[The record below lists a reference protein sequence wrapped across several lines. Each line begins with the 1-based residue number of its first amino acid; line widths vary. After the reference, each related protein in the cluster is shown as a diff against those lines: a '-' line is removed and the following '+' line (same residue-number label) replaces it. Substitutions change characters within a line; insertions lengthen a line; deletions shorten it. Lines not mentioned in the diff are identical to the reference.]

1 MNPGTHG
8 SLFAEDLLAEKVAD
22 LAAWQGFDVAGVDA
36 FEQELRAVADG
47 FPVERQPNESQTE
60 DDLIWPVLRAL
71 GWTASLRQQNLE
83 PRGRQHVPD
92 GLLFAGDEA
101 KRRANAVRAD
111 WDRYRFGAAVVESKR
126 WRQALDRRSGPD
138 EQSAP
143 SSQILRYLRRVD
155 DLTAGV
161 LRWGVLTNGA
171 RWRLYYAGARS
182 VSEQFFEVDLGAALG
197 LTTADGALFAVS
209 EEERRRELTLFALF
223 FAPAAFAPGAAD
235 GRTFHQRALD
245 EGRLYQERV
254 TAGLSEVVFGDVFP
268 RLARAVAAAAPD
280 APLPEVR
287 DAALILLY
295 RLLFLF
301 YAEDRGL
308 LPVNDPRYAHYSFRR
323 AREDVGRVQEEGGVF
338 ASVITS
344 YWGTVNGLCRLIG
357 GGDPG
362 IGLPAYDGGL
372 FDAARAPLLGRIELG
387 DHVMARVID
396 ALSFQSGEGGR
407 RYVNY
412 RGLSVRQ
419 LGSIYERLL
428 EQQVAR
434 APGGPAD
441 GGGEII
447 VRPDV
452 FARKDSGS
460 YYTPDDLVELIVRDT
475 VGPLIDARVDAF
487 DAKAR
492 TLARSR
498 RRKADKL
505 AELRRLDP
513 GERIL
518 DLKVCDPAMG
528 SGHFLVGL
536 VDYLADRAID
546 AMAEAAAAVD
556 GYVSPLAERI
566 DAVRRTVRRNAETFG
581 WAVDVTQ
588 LDDRRIVRRMVL
600 KRCVH
605 GVDKNPLAVELAK
618 VTLWLHTFTAGAPLG
633 FLDHHLRCGDS
644 LFGAWV
650 HQGFDAA
657 QRHGGGALFLHQPLN
672 RASRAAESMR
682 TIEDL
687 TDAEIAEADQSA
699 GFFAEMDEMTSPL
712 TSFLS
717 LVHAFDW
724 LTGLDADDEGTWKAF
739 LSSAFGD
746 PVQIAAGEAV
756 PEGAAP
762 EEIERID
769 GLLARAR
776 ALAGEERFLHWQAAF
791 PGIWRD
797 WELRERQG
805 GFDAVIGNPPWD
817 RMKLQQVEWFAQR
830 RPEIA
835 HAPRAADRKR
845 MIGAL
850 RGSGDPLHAEFERA
864 DARAGRAAH
873 VARTGGD
880 YPLLAHGDVNVYSLF
895 VERAMAL
902 VKSDGVVGLLT
913 PSGIAADMAAAR
925 FFRGVSTEGRLRA
938 LYDFENRRTR
948 YDAPPFFPDVHTSF
962 KFCVFVAGR
971 SPRPDP
977 ARCAFFLQ
985 DVWELADPD
994 RCFPLAAEDFA
1005 RVNPNTGTAPVF
1017 RSPRDADITTAIYG
1031 RLPVLVNRSD
1041 GGETKTWPV
1050 KYERMFDMTND
1061 SGRFRRAD
1069 ELEEKEG
1076 ALRVGMDRPGSGEAK
1091 AWPVRYSTMFH
1102 MTNDSGRF
1110 RRADELE
1117 EKEGAWRVG
1126 GNRFDSP
1133 AGPWLPLYE
1142 GKMVQAFDHRAA
1154 SVVVDAGRLH
1164 RPAQP
1169 VAATAEQH
1177 RDPAWLPVPQ
1187 YWVEDAGVPAGFRWF
1202 VGWKDVTA
1210 PTNVRTVIAAVVP
1223 RSGVGNT
1230 FPVLLPADDADPAA
1244 YAAVAALVVAN
1255 LNAVVLDYVAR
1266 QKVQGQHLN
1275 LYIVEQLP
1283 VVPLDRYD
1291 AVRFGPKSA
1300 AEIVR
1305 GAVLELT
1312 CTAHDMAPF
1321 ARDLGHVDA
1330 AGAVKPPF
1338 PWDEERRLRLR
1349 AKLDAVFFHLY
1360 GVTGR
1365 DDVRYVHSTFPI
1377 VERQETA
1384 AYGRYRSLDLCLAYM
1399 NALAAGEPDA
1409 EPEA

>member
-1 MNPGTHG
+1 MTGTGPHG
-8 SLFAEDLLAEKVAD
+8 SLFA
-22 LAAWQGFDVAGVDA
+22 
-36 FEQELRAVADG
+36 
-47 FPVERQPNESQTE
+47 
-60 DDLIWPVLRAL
+60 
-71 GWTASLRQQNLE
+71 
-83 PRGRQHVPD
+83 
-92 GLLFAGDEA
+92 
-101 KRRANAVRAD
+101 
-111 WDRYRFGAAVVESKR
+111 
-126 WRQALDRRSGPD
+126 
-138 EQSAP
+138 
-143 SSQILRYLRRVD
+143 
-155 DLTAGV
+155 
-161 LRWGVLTNGA
+161 
-171 RWRLYYAGARS
+171 
-182 VSEQFFEVDLGAALG
+182 
-197 LTTADGALFAVS
+197 
-209 EEERRRELTLFALF
+209 
-223 FAPAAFAPGAAD
+223 APAAFAPGAAD
-235 GRTFHQRALD
+235 GRTFHRRALD
-245 EGRLYQERV
+245 EGRLHRERV
-254 TAGLSEVVFGDVFP
+254 TAGLSEAVFGDVFP

-280 APLPEVR
+280 APLAEVR

-295 RLLFLF
+295 RLLFLC

-308 LPVNDPRYAHYSFRR
+308 LPVHDPRYAHYSFRR
-323 AREDVGRVQEEGGVF
+323 VREDVGRILEAGGLF

-344 YWGTVNGLCRLIG
+344 YWGRVNGLCRTIG
-357 GGDPG
+357 GGDLRL
-362 IGLPAYDGGL
+362 GLPACEGGL

-412 RGLSVRQ
+412 RDLSVRQ

-441 GGGEII
+441 GGGAIV

-460 YYTPDDLVELIVRDT
+460 YYTPDELVERIVRDT

-487 DAKAR
+487 DARAR
-492 TLARSR
+492 ALARSR
-498 RRKADKL
+498 RRQADKL
-505 AELRRLDP
+505 DELRRLDP

-528 SGHFLVGL
+528 AGHFLVGL
-536 VDYLADRAID
+536 VDYLADRAVD
-546 AMAEAAAAVD
+546 AVAEAEAAVD

-566 DAVRRTVRRNAETFG
+566 DAVRRTILRNAETFG
-581 WAVDVTQ
+581 RAVDGAQ

-605 GVDKNPLAVELAK
+605 GVDKNPMAVELAK
-618 VTLWLHTFTAGAPLG
+618 VSLWLHTFTVGAPLG

-657 QRHGGGALFLHQPLN
+657 RRHGGALFLHEPLN
-672 RASRAAESMR
+672 RAAGAARSRR

-687 TDAEIAEADQSA
+687 TDAELAEAEQSA
-699 GFFAEMDEMTSPL
+699 GFFAEMDDMTSPL
-712 TSFLS
+712 ASFLS

-724 LTGLDADDEGTWKAF
+724 LTGLDGDDERAWSAF

-746 PVQIAAGEAV
+746 PVRIAAGEAV
-756 PEGAAP
+756 PSGESP
-762 EEIERID
+762 EQTARID
-769 GLLARAR
+769 DLLARAR
-776 ALAGEERFLHWQAAF
+776 ALSGEERFLHWQVAF
-791 PGIWRD
+791 PGVWRD
-797 WELRERQG
+797 WEQRERQG

-817 RMKLQQVEWFAQR
+817 RMKLQQVEWFAPR

-845 MIGAL
+845 MIAEL
-850 RGSGDPLHAEFERA
+850 QERGDPLYAEFSRA
-864 DARAGRAAH
+864 DERAGRAAH
-873 VARTGGD
+873 LARTGGD
-880 YPLLAHGDVNVYSLF
+880 YPLLANGDVNVYSLF

-902 VKSDGVVGLLT
+902 LNPEGVMGLLT
-913 PSGIAADMAAAR
+913 PSGIAADKAAAR

-938 LYDFENRRTR
+938 LYDFENRR
-948 YDAPPFFPDVHTSF
+948 AFFPDVHARF
-962 KFCVFVAGR
+962 KFCVLVAGR
-971 SPRPDP
+971 SPRPEP
-977 ARCAFFLQ
+977 ARCAFFLR
-985 DVWELADPD
+985 DVRELADPD
-994 RCFPLAAEDFA
+994 RCFPLTAEDFA

-1017 RSPRDADITTAIYG
+1017 RTPRDAAVTTAIYG
-1031 RLPVLVNRSD
+1031 RLPVLVDRSG
-1041 GGETKTWPV
+1041 GGEAKAWPV
-1050 KYERMFDMTND
+1050 KYRRMFDMTSD

-1076 ALRVGMDRPGSGEAK
+1076 ARRVGMDRSGTEEAK

-1110 RRADELE
+1110 RRTDELE

-1154 SVVVDAGRLH
+1154 SVVVNPDNLH
-1164 RPAQP
+1164 RPGQP
-1169 VAATAEQH
+1169 EAATAEQH
-1177 RDPAWLPVPQ
+1177 RDPAWLPAPQ
-1187 YWVEDAGVPAGFRWF
+1187 YWVPASACGWPPETGWVLGF
-1202 VGWKDVTA
+1202 KEITA
-1210 PTNVRTVIAAVVP
+1210 PTNARTFIAA
-1223 RSGVGNT
+1223 
-1230 FPVLLPADDADPAA
+1230 LLPAVGFGNKIPILRPETAERREWLLA
-1244 YAAVAALVVAN
+1244 AN
-1255 LNAVVLDYVAR
+1255 LNATVFDFVTR
-1266 QKVQGQHLN
+1266 QKVQGQTLN

-1283 VVPLDRYD
+1283 VVPPERYD
-1291 AVRFGPKSA
+1291 AVRFGPRSA

-1305 GAVLELT
+1305 DAVLELT
-1312 CTAHDMAPF
+1312 YTAHDMAPF

-1330 AGAVKPPF
+1330 AGGVLPPF
-1338 PWDEERRLRLR
+1338 PWDDERRLRLR

-1360 GVTGR
+1360 GVTDR
-1365 DDVRYVHSTFPI
+1365 DDVRHVHSTFPI
-1377 VERQETA
+1377 VERQERA
-1384 AYGRYRSLDLCLAYM
+1384 ACGRHRSSDLCLAYM